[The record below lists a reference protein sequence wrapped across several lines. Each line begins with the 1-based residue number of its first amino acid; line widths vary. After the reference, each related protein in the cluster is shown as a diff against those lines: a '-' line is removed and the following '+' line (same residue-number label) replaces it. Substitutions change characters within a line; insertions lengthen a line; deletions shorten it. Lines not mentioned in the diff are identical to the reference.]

1 MKSDESMSVL
11 LPMVSLMLLL
21 VFAGGL
27 WFLRT
32 RNQLRGASQSFLA
45 RMLLQEQETI
55 TRLDLER
62 GEAQAERWKCS
73 VCDFSNAMERRTCML
88 CGTKNLKPPSRQVSD
103 RGEELPRLKQSIAG
117 REERLSSASSV
128 TMLAR
133 PSFSTQRSSAL
144 SVGTRPSLRPLR
156 LSTLNPRQKYA
167 RRRKEWVRCLG
178 EDGESAF
185 WTRADV
191 AVATRRLTLA
201 SSNSAKMGGH
211 GRVSVGFVTQMVRR
225 SSMKGDI
232 GRLTFAEASHLDAA
246 QTIGGYKLTARE
258 LELLDRVSKLPF
270 PKKYTWFLER
280 MGALLRPWEEG
291 RIKLRVQ
298 REHIL
303 VESMEQLLGIQ
314 PEHIHFPLRIEFVG
328 EAGIDAGGLQRE
340 WFSILFGRLLDDELG
355 LFMTCHRHTQ
365 AVAINPHSED
375 CTADHLLYF
384 RGIGRLLGRSLLE
397 GQTMQAR
404 LCLPILKHFIGTPIT
419 FSDLQY
425 VDPEVYTSMMWI
437 RDNDGVDAL
446 ELTFSVTELR
456 ADDEVVTVDLVSDGQ
471 NKAVTD
477 ANKMEFLHLRL
488 RYLMLD
494 RYAPQLQA
502 MSLGLFEIIPQET
515 LLVFDYQELELVLC
529 GLPDINMADWKRNTV
544 VAPSFSDAPKVV
556 DWFWEVLQGFT
567 EDERARFLQ
576 FSTGSSR
583 VPVQGFKGLTSY
595 DGRIC
600 PFSLRPLPGQTRGFP
615 KVHTCF
621 NRVELPLYDIKTEME
636 TALYAVLDMEWT
648 EFSEE

>member
-1 MKSDESMSVL
+1 MPTGDGSMEILLSVVAL
-11 LPMVSLMLLL
+11 LLLL

-27 WFLRT
+27 WFLRA
-32 RNQLRGASQSFLA
+32 RSHLRHTSRSFLA
-45 RMLLQEQETI
+45 RMLLQENEAI

-62 GEAQAERWKCS
+62 GEAQEERWKCQ
-73 VCDFSNAMERRTCML
+73 VCEFSNSMEKRTCLL
-88 CGTKNLKPPSRQVSD
+88 CGTKRTSHRSRRGSQPSID
-103 RGEELPRLKQSIAG
+103 ELDELRVKHSVAA
-117 REERLSSASSV
+117 RDDRLSRASSV

-133 PSFSTQRSSAL
+133 PSLSRPSSS
-144 SVGTRPSLRPLR
+144 SVLRPSLRPLR
-156 LSTLNPRQKYA
+156 LSTLNSRQRYA
-167 RRRKEWVRCLG
+167 RRRKEWVRNVG
-178 EDGESAF
+178 EDGASAF
-185 WTRADV
+185 WTRQDV
-191 AVATRRLTLA
+191 VAASQRRATVT
-201 SSNSAKMGGH
+201 SSH
-211 GRVSVGFVTQMVRR
+211 RVSSGFVTRMVRR
-225 SSMKGDI
+225 SSVLDDT
-232 GRLTFAEASHLDAA
+232 GRLTFAEAAQLDAA
-246 QTIGGYKLTARE
+246 VTIGGYKLGANE
-258 LELLDRVSKLPF
+258 LALLDRVSRLPF
-270 PKKYTWFLER
+270 PKKYAWFLER

-291 RIKLRVQ
+291 RIKLRVA

-328 EAGIDAGGLQRE
+328 EPGIDAGGLQRE

-384 RGIGRLLGRSLLE
+384 RGIGRLVGRALLE

-404 LCLPILKHFIGTPIT
+404 LCLPILKHLLGTPIT

-425 VDPEVYTSMMWI
+425 VDPEVYTSMKWI
-437 RDNDGVDAL
+437 REHDGVDAL
-446 ELTFSVTELR
+446 ELTFAVTELR
-456 ADDEVVTVDLVSDGQ
+456 ADDEVVTVDLVPNGRD
-471 NKAVTD
+471 KAVTD
-477 ANKMEFLHLRL
+477 ANKLEFLHLKL

-494 RYAPQLQA
+494 RYAAQLQA
-502 MSLGLFEIIPQET
+502 LTLGLFEVVPQEA

-529 GLPDINMADWKRNTV
+529 GLPEIDLADWKRHTV
-544 VAPSFSDAPKVV
+544 VAPSFGEDALVV
-556 DWFWEVLQGFT
+556 RWFWEVLHDFT

-583 VPVQGFKGLTSY
+583 VPVQGFKALTSY

-600 PFSLRPLPGQTRGFP
+600 PFALRPLPGQTRGFP

-621 NRVELPLYDIKTEME
+621 NRVELPIYESRRELED
-636 TALYAVLDMEWT
+636 ALYAVLDMEWT

>member
-1 MKSDESMSVL
+1 M
-11 LPMVSLMLLL
+11 
-21 VFAGGL
+21 
-27 WFLRT
+27 
-32 RNQLRGASQSFLA
+32 
-45 RMLLQEQETI
+45 

-62 GEAQAERWKCS
+62 GEALAERWKCM
-73 VCDFSNAMERRTCML
+73 VCEFSNAVDRPTCLL
-88 CGTKNLKPPSRQVSD
+88 CGTKNVKPRRTSD
-103 RGEELPRLKQSIAG
+103 REDLPRLKLSIAG
-117 REERLSSASSV
+117 REERVSSAGSV
-128 TMLAR
+128 TMLSR
-133 PSFSTQRSSAL
+133 PSFSAPRASVPGGSS
-144 SVGTRPSLRPLR
+144 RRSLRPLR
-156 LSTLNPRQKYA
+156 LSTLNSRQKYA

-178 EDGESAF
+178 ENGESAF

-191 AVATRRLTLA
+191 AAASRRLTMV
-201 SSNSAKMGGH
+201 NSTATSVRGNR
-211 GRVSVGFVTQMVRR
+211 RVSVGFVTRMVRR
-225 SSMKGDI
+225 SSIMGDL
-232 GRLTFAEASHLDAA
+232 GRLTFAEASQLDAA
-246 QTIGGYKLTARE
+246 ETISGYKLTARE
-258 LELLDRVSKLPF
+258 LELLDRVSRLPF

-365 AVAINPHSED
+365 AVAINPQSED

-384 RGIGRLLGRSLLE
+384 RGIGRLLGRALLE
-397 GQTMQAR
+397 GQTMQAK
-404 LCLPILKHFIGTPIT
+404 LCLPILKHFLGTPIT

-425 VDPEVYTSMMWI
+425 VDPDVYMSMVWI

-456 ADDEVVTVDLVSDGQ
+456 ADDEVVTVDLVPGGHKLD
-471 NKAVTD
+471 VTD
-477 ANKMEFLHLRL
+477 ANKTEFLQLKL

-494 RYAPQLQA
+494 RYASQLQA
-502 MSLGLFEIIPQET
+502 LSLGLFEVIPQEA
-515 LLVFDYQELELVLC
+515 LLAFDYQELELVLC

-544 VAPSFSDAPKVV
+544 VAPSFSDAPMVV
-556 DWFWEVLQGFT
+556 NWFWEVIEDFT

-600 PFSLRPLPGQTRGFP
+600 LFSLRPLPGQTRGFP

-621 NRVELPLYDIKTEME
+621 NRVELPLYESRVDME

>member
-1 MKSDESMSVL
+1 MASDESMSAL

-32 RNQLRGASQSFLA
+32 RKQLRSASQSFLA

-55 TRLDLER
+55 TRLDVER

-73 VCDFSNAMERRTCML
+73 ICEFSNAMDRRMCLL
-88 CGTKNLKPPSRQVSD
+88 CGTKNSKPPRQASD
-103 RGEELPRLKQSIAG
+103 REELPRLKQSLVG

-128 TMLAR
+128 TMLSR
-133 PSFSTQRSSAL
+133 PSFSMQRSSVL
-144 SVGTRPSLRPLR
+144 SGSTRPSLRPLR
-156 LSTLNPRQKYA
+156 LSTLNTRQKYA
-167 RRRKEWVRCLG
+167 RRRKEWVRCIG

-191 AVATRRLTLA
+191 AAATRKLTV
-201 SSNSAKMGGH
+201 SNGTTANLGGH
-211 GRVSVGFVTQMVRR
+211 GRVSVGFITHMVRR
-225 SSMKGDI
+225 SSMMGDM
-232 GRLTFAEASHLDAA
+232 GRLTFAEASQLDAA
-246 QTIGGYKLTARE
+246 ETISGYKLTARE
-258 LELLDRVSKLPF
+258 LELLDGVSRLPF

-314 PEHIHFPLRIEFVG
+314 PEHIHFPLRIEFIG

-404 LCLPILKHFIGTPIT
+404 LCLPILKHFVGTPIT

-425 VDPEVYTSMMWI
+425 VDPEVYTSMIWI

-456 ADDEVVTVDLVSDGQ
+456 ADDEVVTVDLVPDGR

-477 ANKMEFLHLRL
+477 GNKMEFLHLKL

-502 MSLGLFEIIPQET
+502 LSLGLFEIIPQEA

-529 GLPDINMADWKRNTV
+529 GLPEIDMADWKRNTV
-544 VAPSFSDAPKVV
+544 VAPSFSDAPMVV
-556 DWFWEVLQGFT
+556 GWFWEVLEGFT

-600 PFSLRPLPGQTRGFP
+600 PFSLRPLVGQTRGFP

-621 NRVELPLYDIKTEME
+621 NRVELPLYGAKAEMK

>member
-1 MKSDESMSVL
+1 MESDDSMSVL

-73 VCDFSNAMERRTCML
+73 VCEFSNAMDRPTCVL
-88 CGTKNLKPPSRQVSD
+88 CGTKNAKYARQVSD
-103 RGEELPRLKQSIAG
+103 REELPRLKHSIAG
-117 REERLSSASSV
+117 RDERLSSASSV

-133 PSFSTQRSSAL
+133 PSLQRSSIL
-144 SVGTRPSLRPLR
+144 SAGTRASLRPLR

-191 AVATRRLTLA
+191 AAATRRLTVVNTTGA
-201 SSNSAKMGGH
+201 NQGGH
-211 GRVSVGFVTQMVRR
+211 RISVGFVTHMVRR
-225 SSMKGDI
+225 ASMMGDI
-232 GRLTFAEASHLDAA
+232 GRLTFAEASQLDAA
-246 QTIGGYKLTARE
+246 ETISGYKLSARE
-258 LELLDRVSKLPF
+258 LELLDRVSRLPF
-270 PKKYTWFLER
+270 PKKYAWFLER

-384 RGIGRLLGRSLLE
+384 RGIGRLLGRALLE

-404 LCLPILKHFIGTPIT
+404 LCLPILKHFLGTPIT

-437 RDNDGVDAL
+437 RENDGVDAL

-456 ADDEVVTVDLVSDGQ
+456 ADDEVVTVDLVPDGRD
-471 NKAVTD
+471 KAVTD
-477 ANKMEFLHLRL
+477 ANKMEFLHLKL
-488 RYLMLD
+488 RYLMLG

-502 MSLGLFEIIPQET
+502 LSLGLFEVIPQEA

-529 GLPDINMADWKRNTV
+529 GMPEIDLADWKRNTV
-544 VAPSFSDAPKVV
+544 VAPSFGDTPLVV
-556 DWFWEVLQGFT
+556 DWFWEILKGFT

-600 PFSLRPLPGQTRGFP
+600 PFSLRPLPNQTRGFP

-621 NRVELPLYDIKTEME
+621 NRVELPLYTDKAEME
-636 TALYAVLDMEWT
+636 AALSAVLDMEWT

>member
-1 MKSDESMSVL
+1 MESDDSMSVL

-21 VFAGGL
+21 VFAGLL

-62 GEAQAERWKCS
+62 GEAHAERWKCS
-73 VCDFSNAMERRTCML
+73 VCDFSNTADRPTCVL
-88 CGTKNLKPPSRQVSD
+88 CGTKNAKYARQVSD
-103 RGEELPRLKQSIAG
+103 REELPRLKLSIAG
-117 REERLSSASSV
+117 RDERLSSASSV

-133 PSFSTQRSSAL
+133 PSLSTQRSSVL
-144 SVGTRPSLRPLR
+144 SVGTRASLRPLR

-191 AVATRRLTLA
+191 AAATRRLTVVNTTGA
-201 SSNSAKMGGH
+201 NQGGH
-211 GRVSVGFVTQMVRR
+211 RVSVGFVTHMVRR
-225 SSMKGDI
+225 SSVMGDA
-232 GRLTFAEASHLDAA
+232 GRFTFAEASQLDAA
-246 QTIGGYKLTARE
+246 ETLSGYKLSARE
-258 LELLDRVSKLPF
+258 LELLDRVSRLPF
-270 PKKYTWFLER
+270 PKKYAWFLER

-384 RGIGRLLGRSLLE
+384 RGIGRLLGRALLE

-404 LCLPILKHFIGTPIT
+404 LCLPILKHFLGTPIT

-437 RDNDGVDAL
+437 RENDGVDAL

-456 ADDEVVTVDLVSDGQ
+456 ADDEVVTVDLVPDGRD
-471 NKAVTD
+471 KAVTD
-477 ANKMEFLHLRL
+477 ANKTEFLHLKL

-502 MSLGLFEIIPQET
+502 LSLGLFEVIPQEA

-529 GLPDINMADWKRNTV
+529 GLPEIDLLDWKRNTV
-544 VAPSFSDAPKVV
+544 VAPSFGDAPLVV
-556 DWFWEVLQGFT
+556 DWFWEVLKGFS

-600 PFSLRPLPGQTRGFP
+600 PFSLRPLPNQTRGFP

-621 NRVELPLYDIKTEME
+621 NRVDLPLYTNKAEME
-636 TALYAVLDMEWT
+636 AALSAVLDMEWT

>member
-1 MKSDESMSVL
+1 MESDGSMSIL
-11 LPMVSLMLLL
+11 LPLVAMMLLM

-27 WFLRT
+27 WFLRA
-32 RNQLRGASQSFLA
+32 RNELRGASQSFLA
-45 RMLLQEQETI
+45 RMLLQNEEAI

-73 VCDFSNAMERRTCML
+73 VCDFSNATDRRTCML
-88 CGTKNLKPPSRQVSD
+88 CGTKQPSKN
-103 RGEELPRLKQSIAG
+103 EELPRLKQSIAG
-117 REERLSSASSV
+117 DDRSSRASSV

-133 PSFSTQRSSAL
+133 PSLVTRRSSVL
-144 SVGTRPSLRPLR
+144 SVNGQTLRPLR
-156 LSTLNPRQKYA
+156 LSTLNPRQRYA
-167 RRRKEWVRCLG
+167 RRRKEWVRTVG
-178 EDGESAF
+178 EDGVSAF

-191 AVATRRLTLA
+191 AAATRRLTVA
-201 SSNSAKMGGH
+201 ANGNAH
-211 GRVSVGFVTQMVRR
+211 NHAGRVSVGFVTHMVRR
-225 SSMKGDI
+225 SSMMGDI
-232 GRLTFAEASHLDAA
+232 GRLTFAEASQLDAA
-246 QTIGGYKLTARE
+246 ETIGGYKLTAHE
-258 LELLDRVSKLPF
+258 LELIDRVSRLPF

-384 RGIGRLLGRSLLE
+384 RGIGRLIGRALLE

-404 LCLPILKHFIGTPIT
+404 LCLPILKHLLGTPIT

-425 VDPEVYTSMMWI
+425 VDPEVYTSMKWI
-437 RDNDGVDAL
+437 RENDGVDAL

-456 ADDEVVTVDLVSDGQ
+456 ADDEVVTIDLVPDGRD
-471 NKAVTD
+471 KPVTD
-477 ANKMEFLHLRL
+477 ANKQEFLHLKL

-502 MSLGLFEIIPQET
+502 LSLGLFEVIPQEA

-529 GLPDINMADWKRNTV
+529 GMPEIDLADWKRNTV
-544 VAPSFSDAPKVV
+544 VAPSFGDTPLVV
-556 DWFWEVLQGFT
+556 QWFWEVLRGFT

-600 PFSLRPLPGQTRGFP
+600 PFSLRPLPGQIRGFP

-621 NRVELPLYDIKTEME
+621 NRVELPLYATKTEME
-636 TALYAVLDMEWT
+636 NAMYAVLDMEWT

>member
-1 MKSDESMSVL
+1 MDSNDSMSVL

-21 VFAGGL
+21 LFAGGL
-27 WFLRT
+27 WFLRA
-32 RNQLRGASQSFLA
+32 RNQFRDASQSFLA
-45 RMLLQEQETI
+45 RMLLQDQETT

-62 GEAQAERWKCS
+62 GDAQPERWKCA
-73 VCDFSNAMERRTCML
+73 VCDFSNTMDRPTCVL
-88 CGTKNLKPPSRQVSD
+88 CGTKNAKASRIASERD
-103 RGEELPRLKQSIAG
+103 DLPRLKHSIAG
-117 REERLSSASSV
+117 RDERLSSVGSV

-133 PSFSTQRSSAL
+133 PSYTTTRASTL
-144 SVGTRPSLRPLR
+144 SLGTRPSLRPLR
-156 LSTLNPRQKYA
+156 LSSLNSRQKYA

-191 AVATRRLTLA
+191 TAAVRRLTVVHPGA
-201 SSNSAKMGGH
+201 GRSSM
-211 GRVSVGFVTQMVRR
+211 GFVTRMVRR
-225 SSMKGDI
+225 SSVMDQL
-232 GRLTFAEASHLDAA
+232 GRLTFADASHFDASE
-246 QTIGGYKLTARE
+246 TINGYKLTPRE
-258 LELLDRVSKLPF
+258 LELLDRVSRLPF
-270 PKKYTWFLER
+270 PQKYTWFLER
-280 MGALLRPWEEG
+280 MAALLRPWEEG

-314 PEHIHFPLRIEFVG
+314 TEHIHFPLRIEFIG

-340 WFSILFGRLLDDELG
+340 WFSILFGNLLSDELG
-355 LFMTCHRHTQ
+355 LFMTCHRDTQ
-365 AVAINPHSED
+365 SVAINPHSED

-384 RGIGRLLGRSLLE
+384 RGIGRLLGRALLE

-404 LCLPILKHFIGTPIT
+404 LCLPILKHFLGTPIT

-425 VDPEVYTSMMWI
+425 VDPEVYTSMVWI
-437 RDNDGVDAL
+437 RDNEGVEAL

-456 ADDEVVTVDLVSDGQ
+456 ADDEVVTIDLVPDGQ
-471 NKAVTD
+471 NLAVTD
-477 ANKMEFLHLRL
+477 ANKTEFLHLKL
-488 RYLMLD
+488 RYLVLD

-502 MSLGLFEIIPQET
+502 LSIGLFEVIPQEA

-529 GLPDINMADWKRNTV
+529 GLPDINMADWKQHTIV
-544 VAPSFSDAPKVV
+544 SPGFSDAPLVV
-556 DWFWEVLQGFT
+556 PWFWEILESFT
-567 EDERARFLQ
+567 QDNRARFLQ

-583 VPVQGFKGLTSY
+583 VPVQGFKALTSY

-600 PFSLRPLPGQTRGFP
+600 PFTLRPLPGQTRGFP

-621 NRVELPLYDIKTEME
+621 NRVELPLYMTKTEME
-636 TALYAVLDMEWT
+636 RALYAVLEMEWT
-648 EFSEE
+648 EFSDE

>member
-1 MKSDESMSVL
+1 MSVL

-73 VCDFSNAMERRTCML
+73 VCEFSNALDRPTCML
-88 CGTKNLKPPSRQVSD
+88 CGTKNTKHHRRGSD
-103 RGEELPRLKQSIAG
+103 REELPRLKHSIAG
-117 REERLSSASSV
+117 RDERLSSTSSI
-128 TMLAR
+128 TMLTR
-133 PSFSTQRSSAL
+133 PSLSTQRSSVL
-144 SVGTRPSLRPLR
+144 SVGSRQSLRPLR

-191 AVATRRLTLA
+191 AAAARRLTVVNGA
-201 SSNSAKMGGH
+201 ANPGGH
-211 GRVSVGFVTQMVRR
+211 GRVSVGFVTHMVRR
-225 SSMKGDI
+225 SSTMGDV
-232 GRLTFAEASHLDAA
+232 GRLTFAEASQLDAA
-246 QTIGGYKLTARE
+246 ETISGYKLTARE
-258 LELLDRVSKLPF
+258 LELLDRVSRLPF
-270 PKKYTWFLER
+270 PKKYSWFLER

-355 LFMTCHRHTQ
+355 LFMTCNRHTQ

-384 RGIGRLLGRSLLE
+384 RGIGRLLGRALLE

-404 LCLPILKHFIGTPIT
+404 LCLPILKHFLGTPIT

-425 VDPEVYTSMMWI
+425 VDPEVYTSMLWI

-446 ELTFSVTELR
+446 ELTFCVTELR
-456 ADDEVVTVDLVSDGQ
+456 ADDEVITIDLVPDGRD
-471 NKAVTD
+471 KPVTD
-477 ANKMEFLHLRL
+477 ANKLEFLHLKL

-502 MSLGLFEIIPQET
+502 LSLGLFEIIPQEA

-529 GLPDINMADWKRNTV
+529 GLPEIDVTDWKRNTV
-544 VAPSFSDAPKVV
+544 VAPSLNDTPMVV
-556 DWFWEVLQGFT
+556 DWFWEVIQGFT

-600 PFSLRPLPGQTRGFP
+600 PFSLRPLPNQTRGFP

-621 NRVELPLYDIKTEME
+621 NRVELPLYHSKAEME
-636 TALYAVLDMEWT
+636 SALYAVLDMEWT

>member
-1 MKSDESMSVL
+1 MDSDDSMSVL
-11 LPMVSLMLLL
+11 LPMVTMMLLL

-32 RNQLRGASQSFLA
+32 RHQLRGASQSFLA
-45 RMLLQEQETI
+45 RMLIQEQETI

-73 VCDFSNAMERRTCML
+73 VCEFSNAMDRPTCLL
-88 CGTKNLKPPSRQVSD
+88 CGTKNSKPVRQQSD
-103 RGEELPRLKQSIAG
+103 REDLPRLKLSIAG
-117 REERLSSASSV
+117 REERLSSAGSV
-128 TMLAR
+128 TMLTR
-133 PSFSTQRSSAL
+133 PSLSAQRSSVL
-144 SVGTRPSLRPLR
+144 SVGSRQSLRPLR

-178 EDGESAF
+178 EDGSSAF

-191 AVATRRLTLA
+191 AAATRRLTVA
-201 SSNSAKMGGH
+201 ANTGTNHGGH
-211 GRVSVGFVTQMVRR
+211 RVSVGFVTHMVRR
-225 SSMKGDI
+225 SSMMGDI
-232 GRLTFAEASHLDAA
+232 GRLTFADASQLDAA
-246 QTIGGYKLTARE
+246 ETISGYKLSARE
-258 LELLDRVSKLPF
+258 LELLDRVSRLAF
-270 PKKYTWFLER
+270 PKKYAWFLER

-355 LFMTCHRHTQ
+355 LFMSCHRHTQ

-384 RGIGRLLGRSLLE
+384 RGIGRLLGRALLE

-404 LCLPILKHFIGTPIT
+404 LCLPILKHFLGTPIT

-425 VDPEVYTSMMWI
+425 VDPEVYTSMIWI

-456 ADDEVVTVDLVSDGQ
+456 ADDEVVTVDLVSDGRD
-471 NKAVTD
+471 KPVTD
-477 ANKMEFLHLRL
+477 ANKQEFLHLKL

-494 RYAPQLQA
+494 RYGPQLQA
-502 MSLGLFEIIPQET
+502 LSLGLFEVVPQEA

-529 GLPDINMADWKRNTV
+529 GLPEIDLADWKRNTV
-544 VAPSFSDAPKVV
+544 VAPSFDEAPYVV
-556 DWFWEVLQGFT
+556 GWFWEVLQAFT

-621 NRVELPLYDIKTEME
+621 NRVELPLYDNKAELE
-636 TALYAVLDMEWT
+636 AALYAVLDMEWT

>member
-1 MKSDESMSVL
+1 MESDDSMSVL

-21 VFAGGL
+21 VFAGLL

-62 GEAQAERWKCS
+62 GEAHAERWKCS
-73 VCDFSNAMERRTCML
+73 VCDFSNTADRPTCVL
-88 CGTKNLKPPSRQVSD
+88 CGTKNAKYARQVSD
-103 RGEELPRLKQSIAG
+103 REELPRLKLSIAG
-117 REERLSSASSV
+117 RDERLSSASSV

-133 PSFSTQRSSAL
+133 PSLSTQRSSVL
-144 SVGTRPSLRPLR
+144 SVGTRASLRPLR

-191 AVATRRLTLA
+191 AAATRRLTVVNTTGA
-201 SSNSAKMGGH
+201 NQGGH
-211 GRVSVGFVTQMVRR
+211 RVSVGFVTHMVRR
-225 SSMKGDI
+225 SSVMGDA
-232 GRLTFAEASHLDAA
+232 GRFTFAEASQLDAA
-246 QTIGGYKLTARE
+246 ETLSGYKLSARE
-258 LELLDRVSKLPF
+258 LELLDRVSRLPF
-270 PKKYTWFLER
+270 PKKYAWFLER

-384 RGIGRLLGRSLLE
+384 RGIGRLLGRALLE

-404 LCLPILKHFIGTPIT
+404 LCLPILKHFLGTPIT

-437 RDNDGVDAL
+437 RENDGVDAL

-456 ADDEVVTVDLVSDGQ
+456 ADDEVVTVDLVPDGRD
-471 NKAVTD
+471 KAVTD
-477 ANKMEFLHLRL
+477 ANKTEFLHLKL

-502 MSLGLFEIIPQET
+502 LSLGLFEVIPQEA

-529 GLPDINMADWKRNTV
+529 GLPEIDLLDWKRNTV
-544 VAPSFSDAPKVV
+544 VAPSFGDAPLVV
-556 DWFWEVLQGFT
+556 DWFWEVLKGFS

-600 PFSLRPLPGQTRGFP
+600 PFSLRPLPNQTRGFP

-621 NRVELPLYDIKTEME
+621 NRVELPLYTNKAEME
-636 TALYAVLDMEWT
+636 AALSAVLDMEWT

>member
-1 MKSDESMSVL
+1 
-11 LPMVSLMLLL
+11 
-21 VFAGGL
+21 
-27 WFLRT
+27 
-32 RNQLRGASQSFLA
+32 
-45 RMLLQEQETI
+45 MLLQEQETI

-88 CGTKNLKPPSRQVSD
+88 CGTKNLKPPCHQVSD

>member
-1 MKSDESMSVL
+1 MESDGSMHVL

-45 RMLLQEQETI
+45 RMLLQEQETV

-62 GEAQAERWKCS
+62 GEALAERWKCY
-73 VCDFSNAMERRTCML
+73 VCEFSNAVDRPTCLL
-88 CGTKNLKPPSRQVSD
+88 CGTKNVKPRRCSD
-103 RGEELPRLKQSIAG
+103 KDDLPGRKLSIAG
-117 REERLSSASSV
+117 REERTSSAGSV
-128 TMLAR
+128 TMLTR
-133 PSFSTQRSSAL
+133 PSFSTQRGSVL
-144 SVGTRPSLRPLR
+144 SGSRRPSLRPLR
-156 LSTLNPRQKYA
+156 LSTLNSRQKYA
-167 RRRKEWVRCLG
+167 RRRKEWVRCVG
-178 EDGESAF
+178 ESGGSAF

-191 AVATRRLTLA
+191 AA
-201 SSNSAKMGGH
+201 SSRRFTGAQHSVGPSVRGH
-211 GRVSVGFVTQMVRR
+211 RRVSVGFVSRMVRR
-225 SSMKGDI
+225 SSIMGDT
-232 GRLTFAEASHLDAA
+232 GRLTFADASQLDAA
-246 QTIGGYKLTARE
+246 ETMSGYKLTARE
-258 LELLDRVSKLPF
+258 LELLDRVSRLPF
-270 PKKYTWFLER
+270 PRKYTWFLER

-314 PEHIHFPLRIEFVG
+314 PEHIHFPLRIEFIG

-340 WFSILFGRLLDDELG
+340 WFSILFGRLLDDDLG

-384 RGIGRLLGRSLLE
+384 RGIGRLLGRALLE
-397 GQTMQAR
+397 GQTMQAK
-404 LCLPILKHFIGTPIT
+404 LCLPILKHFLGTPIT

-425 VDPEVYTSMMWI
+425 VDPEVYTSMVWI

-446 ELTFSVTELR
+446 DLTFSVTELR
-456 ADDEVVTVDLVSDGQ
+456 ADDEVVTVDLVPDGHDV
-471 NKAVTD
+471 AVTD
-477 ANKMEFLHLRL
+477 ANKTEFLHLKL

-502 MSLGLFEIIPQET
+502 LSLGLFEVIPQEA
-515 LLVFDYQELELVLC
+515 LLAFDYQELELVLC
-529 GLPDINMADWKRNTV
+529 GLPDINVADWKRNTV
-544 VAPSFSDAPKVV
+544 VAPGFSDALRVV
-556 DWFWEVLQGFT
+556 DWFWEVIDDFT
-567 EDERARFLQ
+567 DDERARFLQ

-600 PFSLRPLPGQTRGFP
+600 LYSLRPLLGQTRGFP

-621 NRVELPLYDIKTEME
+621 NRVELPLYESKVDME
-636 TALYAVLDMEWT
+636 VALYAVLDMEWT

>member
-1 MKSDESMSVL
+1 MESDSSMSVL

-32 RNQLRGASQSFLA
+32 RHELRGASQSFLA

-62 GEAQAERWKCS
+62 GEAQAERWKCV
-73 VCDFSNAMERRTCML
+73 VCEFSNALDRRTCLL
-88 CGTKNLKPPSRQVSD
+88 CGTKKNTRNASD
-103 RGEELPRLKQSIAG
+103 REELPRLKHSIAG
-117 REERLSSASSV
+117 REDRTSSV

-133 PSFSTQRSSAL
+133 PSLGARRSSVL
-144 SVGTRPSLRPLR
+144 SVNRQSLRPLR
-156 LSTLNPRQKYA
+156 LSTLNPRQRYA

-178 EDGESAF
+178 EDGVSAF
-185 WTRADV
+185 WTREDV
-191 AVATRRLTLA
+191 SAATRRLTVA
-201 SSNSAKMGGH
+201 ANGGTSH
-211 GRVSVGFVTQMVRR
+211 SHAARVSVGFVTHMVRR
-225 SSMKGDI
+225 SSMMGDT
-232 GRLTFAEASHLDAA
+232 GRLTFAEASQLDAA
-246 QTIGGYKLTARE
+246 ETIGGYKLSARE
-258 LELLDRVSKLPF
+258 LEMLDRVSRLPF
-270 PKKYTWFLER
+270 PRKYAWFLER

-384 RGIGRLLGRSLLE
+384 RGIGRLLGRALLE

-404 LCLPILKHFIGTPIT
+404 LCLPILKHLLGTPIT

-425 VDPEVYTSMMWI
+425 VDPEVYTSMTWI
-437 RDNDGVDAL
+437 RENDGVDAL

-456 ADDEVVTVDLVSDGQ
+456 ADDEVVTIDLVDGGRD
-471 NKAVTD
+471 KAVTD
-477 ANKMEFLHLRL
+477 ANKLEFLHLKL

-502 MSLGLFEIIPQET
+502 LSLGLFEVIPQEA

-529 GLPDINMADWKRNTV
+529 GLPEIDLADWKRNTV
-544 VAPSFSDAPKVV
+544 VAPSFGDSPLVV
-556 DWFWEVLQGFT
+556 LWFWEVLGAFT
-567 EDERARFLQ
+567 DDERARFLQ

-621 NRVELPLYDIKTEME
+621 NRVELPLYANKSEME
-636 TALYAVLDMEWT
+636 SALYAVLDMEWT